1 MTAEEI
7 LNKSEL
13 LVKSNCIIVDDVLYE
28 RLQDASLNEFF
39 SGCCDVFRFFISDDH
54 YDYVEDEH
62 LLEMLAK
69 HFES

>member
-1 MTAEEI
+1 MPDQASDPQT
-7 LNKSEL
+7 
-13 LVKSNCIIVDDVLYE
+13 
-28 RLQDASLNEFF
+28 QDASLNEFF